1 MVKIHE
7 LFLYRFENSVLPL
20 IVKEQNL
27 SLELLQKEIELD
39 TAIKKFP
46 WKPSESGKR
55 TDNQINE
62 MNKIIL
68 KAVSEKEK
76 LAIQKMSIAKGL
88 ADLDSNLFEKQITII
103 KFL

>member
-1 MVKIHE
+1 
-7 LFLYRFENSVLPL
+7 
-20 IVKEQNL
+20 
-27 SLELLQKEIELD
+27 
-39 TAIKKFP
+39 
-46 WKPSESGKR
+46 
-55 TDNQINE
+55 